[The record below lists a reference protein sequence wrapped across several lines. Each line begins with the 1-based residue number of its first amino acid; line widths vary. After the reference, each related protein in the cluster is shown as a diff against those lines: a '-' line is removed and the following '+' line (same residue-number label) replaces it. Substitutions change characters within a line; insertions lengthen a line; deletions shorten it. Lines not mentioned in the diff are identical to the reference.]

1 MHNGLTAADWGVAL
15 RNEFFEGSEKDL
27 EALNNFYKS
36 AGIKWLEPGIGGLDA
51 LGDTDITDD
60 SLAGATLKY
69 LNEENKVE
77 SPNLKSIDPRDEFLK
92 SFEDELGLTQA
103 PFMITMKNDDD
114 KHGLATLLKMNEQVS
129 G

>member
-1 MHNGLTAADWGVAL
+1 M
-15 RNEFFEGSEKDL
+15 
-27 EALNNFYKS
+27 NNFYKS

-60 SLAGATLKY
+60 TLAGATLKY
-69 LNEENKVE
+69 LNEERKVE

-103 PFMITMKNDDD
+103 PFMISMKADNN
-114 KHGLATLLKMNEQVS
+114 HGLDTILNMDESVKGIKIHVCSYEFP
-129 G
+129 

>member
-1 MHNGLTAADWGVAL
+1 M
-15 RNEFFEGSEKDL
+15 
-27 EALNNFYKS
+27 NNFYKS

-69 LNEENKVE
+69 LNEEKKVE

-103 PFMITMKNDDD
+103 PFMISMNNDDNN
-114 KHGLATLLKMNEQVS
+114 KHGLETILAMDESVRVS
-129 G
+129 KYFQSVLFLCSVLYILIHSVEK